1 MIQVKSMADSGA
13 YISLL
18 EYNNIEGM
26 ILLFELSRRRIWS
39 ISGLI
44 KVGRIEPV
52 MVLRV
57 DKEKGY
63 IDLRKRRV
71 SEEDISAC
79 EERYNKSKL
88 VRSIMRHVAEIMGID
103 LECGPSE
110 IQISLN
116 PRSNNNC
123 SPNPPPPPTHTSTIM
138 AINSPNLECRMY
150 ESKYPEVDQAVMIQV
165 KSMADSGAYVSLLE
179 YNNIEGMILFSEL
192 SRRRIRSISSLIKVG
207 RIEPV
212 MVLRVDKE
220 KGYIDLSKRRVS
232 EEDISACEERYNKSK
247 LVHSIMRHV
256 AETMKIDL
264 EDLYIHVGWPLYRKY
279 GHAFEAFKL
288 VVSDPDSILNSL
300 TREVKEIGPDGKEV
314 TKVAPALSE
323 EVKDA
328 LVKNI
333 KRRMTPQ
340 PLKIRADI
348 EMKCFQFDGVLHIKE
363 AMRKAE
369 AAGNDD
375 CPVKIKLVAPPAY
388 VLNTQTLDKEQG
400 IAILTKAIAA
410 CTEEIE
416 RHKGKL
422 AVKEAPRAVSEREDK
437 LLAEQM
443 AKLGREN
450 EEISG
455 DEDSEEEEDTG
466 MGEIDVENS
475 GTGIGE

>member
-1 MIQVKSMADSGA
+1 M
-13 YISLL
+13 
-18 EYNNIEGM
+18 
-26 ILLFELSRRRIWS
+26 
-39 ISGLI
+39 
-44 KVGRIEPV
+44 
-52 MVLRV
+52 
-57 DKEKGY
+57 
-63 IDLRKRRV
+63 
-71 SEEDISAC
+71 
-79 EERYNKSKL
+79 
-88 VRSIMRHVAEIMGID
+88 
-103 LECGPSE
+103 
-110 IQISLN
+110 
-116 PRSNNNC
+116 
-123 SPNPPPPPTHTSTIM
+123 ST
-138 AINSPNLECRMY
+138 NTPNLECRMY
-150 ESKYPEVDQAVMIQV
+150 EARYPEVDQAVMIQV

-232 EEDISACEERYNKSK
+232 EEDIQACEERYNKSK

-288 VVSDPDSILNSL
+288 IVSDPDSVLNSL
-300 TREVKEIGPDGKEV
+300 TREVKEVGPDGQEV
-314 TKVAPALSE
+314 SKVVPAISE

-333 KRRMTPQ
+333 RRRMTPQ

-369 AAGNDD
+369 AAGNKD

-400 IAILTKAIAA
+400 IAILYKAIDA

-422 AVKEAPRAVSEREDK
+422 SVKEAPRVVSERDDK
-437 LLAEQM
+437 LLAEHM
-443 AKLGREN
+443 AKLGHEN
-450 EEISG
+450 EEVSG

-475 GTGIGE
+475 GHGMTD

>member
-1 MIQVKSMADSGA
+1 
-13 YISLL
+13 
-18 EYNNIEGM
+18 
-26 ILLFELSRRRIWS
+26 
-39 ISGLI
+39 
-44 KVGRIEPV
+44 
-52 MVLRV
+52 
-57 DKEKGY
+57 
-63 IDLRKRRV
+63 
-71 SEEDISAC
+71 
-79 EERYNKSKL
+79 
-88 VRSIMRHVAEIMGID
+88 
-103 LECGPSE
+103 
-110 IQISLN
+110 
-116 PRSNNNC
+116 
-123 SPNPPPPPTHTSTIM
+123 
-138 AINSPNLECRMY
+138 MY
-150 ESKYPEVDQAVMIQV
+150 EAKYPEVDIAVMIQV

-232 EEDISACEERYNKSK
+232 EEDIQACEERFNKSK

-264 EDLYIHVGWPLYRKY
+264 EDLYVHVGWPLYRKY

-288 VVSDPDSILNSL
+288 VVNDPDSVLDSL
-300 TREVKEIGPDGKEV
+300 TREVKEVGPNGQEI
-314 TKVAPALSE
+314 TKVVPALAE
-323 EVKDA
+323 DIKDS

-333 KRRMTPQ
+333 RRRMTPQ

-369 AAGNDD
+369 AAGNKD

-400 IAILTKAIAA
+400 ISVLNKAIEA
-410 CTEEIE
+410 CTEEIA
-416 RHKGKL
+416 RHSGKL
-422 AVKEAPRAVSEREDK
+422 TVKEAARAVSEREDK
-437 LLAEQM
+437 LLAEHM

-455 DEDSEEEEDTG
+455 DEGSEEEEDTG
-466 MGEIDVENS
+466 MGDIDLENS
-475 GTGIGE
+475 GSVITE

>member
-1 MIQVKSMADSGA
+1 M
-13 YISLL
+13 
-18 EYNNIEGM
+18 
-26 ILLFELSRRRIWS
+26 
-39 ISGLI
+39 
-44 KVGRIEPV
+44 
-52 MVLRV
+52 
-57 DKEKGY
+57 
-63 IDLRKRRV
+63 
-71 SEEDISAC
+71 
-79 EERYNKSKL
+79 
-88 VRSIMRHVAEIMGID
+88 
-103 LECGPSE
+103 
-110 IQISLN
+110 
-116 PRSNNNC
+116 
-123 SPNPPPPPTHTSTIM
+123 ST
-138 AINSPNLECRMY
+138 NTPNLECRMY
-150 ESKYPEVDQAVMIQV
+150 EAKYPEVDQAVMIQV

-232 EEDISACEERYNKSK
+232 EEDIQACEERYNKSK

-256 AETMKIDL
+256 AETMSIDL
-264 EDLYIHVGWPLYRKY
+264 EDLYIHVSWPLYRKY

-288 VVSDPDSILNSL
+288 IVNDPDSILNSL
-300 TREVKEIGPDGKEV
+300 TREVKEVGPDGQEV
-314 TKVAPALSE
+314 KKVIPAISE

-328 LVKNI
+328 LVTNI
-333 KRRMTPQ
+333 RRRMTPQ

-369 AAGNDD
+369 AAGNKD

-400 IAILTKAIAA
+400 IAILNKAIEA

-416 RHKGKL
+416 CHKGKL
-422 AVKEAPRAVSEREDK
+422 TVKEAPRAVSEREDK
-437 LLAEQM
+437 LLAEHM

-450 EEISG
+450 EDVSG

-475 GTGIGE
+475 GHGITD

>member
-1 MIQVKSMADSGA
+1 MATNG
-13 YISLL
+13 
-18 EYNNIEGM
+18 
-26 ILLFELSRRRIWS
+26 
-39 ISGLI
+39 
-44 KVGRIEPV
+44 
-52 MVLRV
+52 
-57 DKEKGY
+57 
-63 IDLRKRRV
+63 
-71 SEEDISAC
+71 
-79 EERYNKSKL
+79 
-88 VRSIMRHVAEIMGID
+88 
-103 LECGPSE
+103 
-110 IQISLN
+110 
-116 PRSNNNC
+116 
-123 SPNPPPPPTHTSTIM
+123 
-138 AINSPNLECRMY
+138 PNLECRMY
-150 ESKYPEVDQAVMIQV
+150 EAKYPEVDQAVMIQV

-192 SRRRIRSISSLIKVG
+192 SRRRIRSISSLIRVG

-232 EEDISACEERYNKSK
+232 EEDIQACEERFNKSK

-256 AETMKIDL
+256 AETMNIDL

-288 VVSDPDSILNSL
+288 IVNDPDSVLDSL
-300 TREVKEIGPDGKEV
+300 TREVKEIGPDGQEV
-314 TKVAPALSE
+314 TKVVPALSE

-333 KRRMTPQ
+333 RRRMTPQ

-348 EMKCFQFDGVLHIKE
+348 EMKCFQFDGVLHIKD

-369 AAGNDD
+369 AAGNKD

-400 IAILTKAIAA
+400 IAILNQAIEA

-422 AVKEAPRAVSEREDK
+422 TVKEAPRAVSEREDK
-437 LLAEQM
+437 LLAEHM

-450 EEISG
+450 EEVSG

-466 MGEIDVENS
+466 MGEIDVENT
-475 GTGIGE
+475 GTGITE

>member
-1 MIQVKSMADSGA
+1 MAA
-13 YISLL
+13 
-18 EYNNIEGM
+18 
-26 ILLFELSRRRIWS
+26 
-39 ISGLI
+39 
-44 KVGRIEPV
+44 
-52 MVLRV
+52 
-57 DKEKGY
+57 
-63 IDLRKRRV
+63 
-71 SEEDISAC
+71 
-79 EERYNKSKL
+79 
-88 VRSIMRHVAEIMGID
+88 
-103 LECGPSE
+103 
-110 IQISLN
+110 
-116 PRSNNNC
+116 
-123 SPNPPPPPTHTSTIM
+123 
-138 AINSPNLECRMY
+138 NSPNLECRMY

-165 KSMADSGAYVSLLE
+165 KSMADSGAYVALLE

-256 AETMKIDL
+256 AETMGIDL

-288 VVSDPDSILNSL
+288 VVTDPDSILNSL
-300 TREVKEIGPDGKEV
+300 TREVKEIGPDGKE
-314 TKVAPALSE
+314 
-323 EVKDA
+323 
-328 LVKNI
+328 
-333 KRRMTPQ
+333 
-340 PLKIRADI
+340 
-348 EMKCFQFDGVLHIKE
+348 E

-422 AVKEAPRAVSEREDK
+422 SVKEAPRAVSEREDK

-466 MGEIDVENS
+466 MGEIDLENS
-475 GTGIGE
+475 GAGIRE